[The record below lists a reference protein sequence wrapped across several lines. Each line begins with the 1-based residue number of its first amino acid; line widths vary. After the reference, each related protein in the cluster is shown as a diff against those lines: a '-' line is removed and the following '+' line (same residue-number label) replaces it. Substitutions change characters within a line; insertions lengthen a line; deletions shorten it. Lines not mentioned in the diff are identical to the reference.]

1 VLFKNSQINKQ
12 KQENNKNK
20 INMEKTPNKYIA
32 VAYKLY
38 AESEGKTV
46 MVEEAPAEQPFNF
59 VSGLGI
65 TIPEFEKAVA
75 ALNKGDEFDFV
86 LDAAHAYGEH
96 VAERVLDLDKKMFY
110 VDGHFDDKNIYKDAI
125 IPLQNEDGN
134 RFMGHV
140 LEVNDTIVK
149 VDLNHPLAGKS
160 LNFKGT
166 VIESREISKEE
177 LQEYVNNL
185 NAGGCG
191 GGCDNCGGSCG
202 GEHHHK
208 DGECCGNHKEGECC
222 GGNHHHHK
230 EGGCHCNHHNN

>member
-1 VLFKNSQINKQ
+1 
-12 KQENNKNK
+12 
-20 INMEKTPNKYIA
+20 MEKTPNKYIA

-38 AESEGKTV
+38 AESEGKKV

-59 VSGLGI
+59 VSGLAI
-65 TIPEFEKAVA
+65 TIPEFEKAVV

-166 VIESREISKEE
+166 VIEISNEE

>member
-1 VLFKNSQINKQ
+1 
-12 KQENNKNK
+12 
-20 INMEKTPNKYIA
+20 MEKTPNKYIA

-38 AESEGKTV
+38 AESEGKKV

-59 VSGLGI
+59 VSGLAI
-65 TIPEFEKAVA
+65 TIPEFEKAVV

-208 DGECCGNHKEGECC
+208 DGECCGNH
-222 GGNHHHHK
+222 HHHK

>member
-1 VLFKNSQINKQ
+1 
-12 KQENNKNK
+12 
-20 INMEKTPNKYIA
+20 MEKTPNKYIA

-38 AESEGKTV
+38 AESDGKKV
-46 MVEEAPAEQPFNF
+46 MVEEATAEQPFNF
-59 VSGLGI
+59 VSGLAI
-65 TIPEFEKAVA
+65 TIPEFEKAVV

>member
-1 VLFKNSQINKQ
+1 
-12 KQENNKNK
+12 
-20 INMEKTPNKYIA
+20 MEKTPNKYIA

-38 AESEGKTV
+38 AESEGKKV

-59 VSGLGI
+59 VSGLAI
-65 TIPEFEKAVA
+65 TIPEFEKAVV

>member
-1 VLFKNSQINKQ
+1 
-12 KQENNKNK
+12 
-20 INMEKTPNKYIA
+20 MEKTPNKYIA

-38 AESEGKTV
+38 AESEGKKV

-59 VSGLGI
+59 VSGLAI
-65 TIPEFEKAVA
+65 TIPEFEKAVV

-230 EGGCHCNHHNN
+230 DAGCHCNHHNN

>member
-12 KQENNKNK
+12 KQEIIKNK

-38 AESEGKTV
+38 AESEGKKV

-59 VSGLGI
+59 VSGLAI
-65 TIPEFEKAVA
+65 TIPEFEKAVV

-230 EGGCHCNHHNN
+230 EGGCNCNHHNN

>member
-1 VLFKNSQINKQ
+1 
-12 KQENNKNK
+12 
-20 INMEKTPNKYIA
+20 MEKTPNKYIA

-38 AESEGKTV
+38 AESEGKKV
-46 MVEEAPAEQPFNF
+46 MVEEATAEQPFNF
-59 VSGLGI
+59 VSGLAI
-65 TIPEFEKAVA
+65 TIPEFEKAVV

-208 DGECCGNHKEGECC
+208 DGECCGNHKEGECY

>member
-1 VLFKNSQINKQ
+1 
-12 KQENNKNK
+12 
-20 INMEKTPNKYIA
+20 MEKTPNKYIA

-38 AESEGKTV
+38 AESEGKKV

-59 VSGLGI
+59 VSGLAI
-65 TIPEFEKAVA
+65 TIPEFEKAVV

-177 LQEYVNNL
+177 LQEFVNNL

>member
-1 VLFKNSQINKQ
+1 
-12 KQENNKNK
+12 
-20 INMEKTPNKYIA
+20 MEKTPNKYIA

-38 AESEGKTV
+38 AESEGKKV
-46 MVEEAPAEQPFNF
+46 MVEEATAEQPFNF
-59 VSGLGI
+59 VSGLAI
-65 TIPEFEKAVA
+65 TIPEFEKAVV

-191 GGCDNCGGSCG
+191 GGCDHCGGSCG

>member
-1 VLFKNSQINKQ
+1 
-12 KQENNKNK
+12 
-20 INMEKTPNKYIA
+20 MEQTPNKYIA

-38 AESEGKTV
+38 AESEGKKV

-59 VSGLGI
+59 VSGLAI
-65 TIPEFEKAVA
+65 TIPEFEKAVV

>member
-1 VLFKNSQINKQ
+1 
-12 KQENNKNK
+12 
-20 INMEKTPNKYIA
+20 MEKAPNKYIA

-38 AESEGKTV
+38 AESEGKKV

-59 VSGLGI
+59 VSGLAI
-65 TIPEFEKAVA
+65 TIPEFEKAVV
-75 ALNKGDEFDFV
+75 ALNKADEFDFV

>member
-1 VLFKNSQINKQ
+1 
-12 KQENNKNK
+12 
-20 INMEKTPNKYIA
+20 MEKTPNKYIA

-38 AESEGKTV
+38 AESEGKKV

-59 VSGLGI
+59 VSGLAI
-65 TIPEFEKAVA
+65 TIPEFEKAVV

-230 EGGCHCNHHNN
+230 EGGCHCNHHNT

>member
-1 VLFKNSQINKQ
+1 
-12 KQENNKNK
+12 
-20 INMEKTPNKYIA
+20 MEKTPNKYIA

-38 AESEGKTV
+38 AESEGKKV

-59 VSGLGI
+59 VSGLAI
-65 TIPEFEKAVA
+65 TIPEFEKAVV

-166 VIESREISKEE
+166 VIESREISNEE

>member
-1 VLFKNSQINKQ
+1 
-12 KQENNKNK
+12 
-20 INMEKTPNKYIA
+20 MEKTPNKYIA

-38 AESEGKTV
+38 AESEGKKV

-59 VSGLGI
+59 VSGLAI
-65 TIPEFEKAVA
+65 TIPEFEKAMV

>member
-1 VLFKNSQINKQ
+1 
-12 KQENNKNK
+12 
-20 INMEKTPNKYIA
+20 MEKTPNKYIA

-38 AESEGKTV
+38 AESEGKKV

-59 VSGLGI
+59 VSGLAI
-65 TIPEFEKAVA
+65 TIPEFEKAVV

-191 GGCDNCGGSCG
+191 GSCDNCGGSCG

>member
-1 VLFKNSQINKQ
+1 
-12 KQENNKNK
+12 
-20 INMEKTPNKYIA
+20 MEKTPNKYIA

-38 AESEGKTV
+38 AESEGKKV

-59 VSGLGI
+59 VSGLAI
-65 TIPEFEKAVA
+65 TIPEFEKAVV

-177 LQEYVNNL
+177 LQEYINNL

>member
-1 VLFKNSQINKQ
+1 
-12 KQENNKNK
+12 
-20 INMEKTPNKYIA
+20 MEKTPNKYIA

-38 AESEGKTV
+38 AESEGKKV

-59 VSGLGI
+59 VSGLAI
-65 TIPEFEKAVA
+65 TIPEFEKAVV

-177 LQEYVNNL
+177 REECVNRRS
-185 NAGGCG
+185 AGGCG
-191 GGCDNCGGSCG
+191 GGWDNGGGSCA

>member
-1 VLFKNSQINKQ
+1 
-12 KQENNKNK
+12 
-20 INMEKTPNKYIA
+20 MEKTPNKYIA

-38 AESEGKTV
+38 AESEGKKV

-59 VSGLGI
+59 VSGLTI
-65 TIPEFEKAVA
+65 TIPEFEKAVV

>member
-1 VLFKNSQINKQ
+1 
-12 KQENNKNK
+12 
-20 INMEKTPNKYIA
+20 MEKTPNKYIA

-38 AESEGKTV
+38 AESEGKKV
-46 MVEEAPAEQPFNF
+46 MVEEATAEQPFNF
-59 VSGLGI
+59 VSGLAI
-65 TIPEFEKAVA
+65 TIPEFEKAVV

-230 EGGCHCNHHNN
+230 EVGCHCNHHNN

>member
-1 VLFKNSQINKQ
+1 
-12 KQENNKNK
+12 
-20 INMEKTPNKYIA
+20 MEKTPNKYIA

-59 VSGLGI
+59 VSELGI

-140 LEVNDTIVK
+140 LEVNADTVK
-149 VDLNHPLAGKS
+149 IDLNHPLAGKS

-166 VIESREISKEE
+166 VVESREVSKEE
-177 LQEYVNNL
+177 LQEYVNSL

-191 GGCDNCGGSCG
+191 GCGGNCGGSCG
-202 GEHHHK
+202 DHK
-208 DGECCGNHKEGECC
+208 DGECCG
-222 GGNHHHHK
+222 GNHK
-230 EGGCHCNHHNN
+230 EGGCNCNHHNN

>member
-1 VLFKNSQINKQ
+1 
-12 KQENNKNK
+12 
-20 INMEKTPNKYIA
+20 MEKTPNKYIA

-38 AESEGKTV
+38 AESEGKKV

-59 VSGLGI
+59 VSGLAI
-65 TIPEFEKAVA
+65 TIPEFEKAVV

-222 GGNHHHHK
+222 GGNHHQHK

>member
-1 VLFKNSQINKQ
+1 
-12 KQENNKNK
+12 
-20 INMEKTPNKYIA
+20 MEKTPNKYIA

-38 AESEGKTV
+38 AESEGKKV
-46 MVEEAPAEQPFNF
+46 MVEEATAEQPFNF
-59 VSGLGI
+59 VSGLAI
-65 TIPEFEKAVA
+65 TIPEFEKAVV

-86 LDAAHAYGEH
+86 LDATHAYGEH

>member
-1 VLFKNSQINKQ
+1 
-12 KQENNKNK
+12 
-20 INMEKTPNKYIA
+20 MEKTPNKYIA

-38 AESEGKTV
+38 AESEGKKV

-59 VSGLGI
+59 VSGLAI
-65 TIPEFEKAVA
+65 TIPEFEKAVV

-230 EGGCHCNHHNN
+230 EGGCNCNHHNN

>member
-1 VLFKNSQINKQ
+1 
-12 KQENNKNK
+12 
-20 INMEKTPNKYIA
+20 
-32 VAYKLY
+32 
-38 AESEGKTV
+38 
-46 MVEEAPAEQPFNF
+46 MV
-59 VSGLGI
+59 
-65 TIPEFEKAVA
+65 

>member
-1 VLFKNSQINKQ
+1 
-12 KQENNKNK
+12 
-20 INMEKTPNKYIA
+20 MEKTPNKYIA

-38 AESEGKTV
+38 AESDGKKV

-59 VSGLGI
+59 VSGLAI
-65 TIPEFEKAVA
+65 TIPEFEKAVV

-191 GGCDNCGGSCG
+191 GGCESCGGSCG
-202 GEHHHK
+202 GDHHHK

>member
-1 VLFKNSQINKQ
+1 
-12 KQENNKNK
+12 
-20 INMEKTPNKYIA
+20 
-32 VAYKLY
+32 
-38 AESEGKTV
+38 
-46 MVEEAPAEQPFNF
+46 
-59 VSGLGI
+59 
-65 TIPEFEKAVA
+65 
-75 ALNKGDEFDFV
+75 
-86 LDAAHAYGEH
+86 
-96 VAERVLDLDKKMFY
+96 MFY

>member
-1 VLFKNSQINKQ
+1 
-12 KQENNKNK
+12 
-20 INMEKTPNKYIA
+20 MEKTPNKYIA

-46 MVEEAPAEQPFNF
+46 MVEEATAEQPFNF
-59 VSGLGI
+59 VSGLAI
-65 TIPEFEKAVA
+65 TIPEFEKAVV

-202 GEHHHK
+202 GDHHHR

>member
-1 VLFKNSQINKQ
+1 
-12 KQENNKNK
+12 
-20 INMEKTPNKYIA
+20 MEKTPNKYIA

-38 AESEGKTV
+38 AESEGKKV

-59 VSGLGI
+59 VSGLAI
-65 TIPEFEKAVA
+65 TIPEFEKAVV

-96 VAERVLDLDKKMFY
+96 IAERVLDLDKKMFY

>member
-1 VLFKNSQINKQ
+1 
-12 KQENNKNK
+12 
-20 INMEKTPNKYIA
+20 MEKTPNKYIA

-38 AESEGKTV
+38 AESEGKKV
-46 MVEEAPAEQPFNF
+46 MVEEATAEQPFNF
-59 VSGLGI
+59 VSGLAI
-65 TIPEFEKAVA
+65 TIPEFEKAVV

-125 IPLQNEDGN
+125 MPLRNEDGN

>member
-1 VLFKNSQINKQ
+1 
-12 KQENNKNK
+12 
-20 INMEKTPNKYIA
+20 MEKTPNKYIA

-38 AESEGKTV
+38 AESEGKKV

-59 VSGLGI
+59 VSGLAI
-65 TIPEFEKAVA
+65 TIPEFEKAVV

-222 GGNHHHHK
+222 GGNHHHK

>member
-1 VLFKNSQINKQ
+1 
-12 KQENNKNK
+12 
-20 INMEKTPNKYIA
+20 MEKTPNKYIA

-38 AESEGKTV
+38 AESDGKKV

-59 VSGLGI
+59 VSGLAI
-65 TIPEFEKAVA
+65 TIPEFEKAVV

>member
-38 AESEGKTV
+38 AESEGKKV

-59 VSGLGI
+59 VSGLAI
-65 TIPEFEKAVA
+65 TIPEFEKAVV

>member
-1 VLFKNSQINKQ
+1 
-12 KQENNKNK
+12 
-20 INMEKTPNKYIA
+20 MEKTPNKYIA

-38 AESEGKTV
+38 AESEGKKV

-59 VSGLGI
+59 VSGLAI
-65 TIPEFEKAVA
+65 TIPEFEKAVV

-125 IPLQNEDGN
+125 IPHHNEYGN

>member
-1 VLFKNSQINKQ
+1 
-12 KQENNKNK
+12 
-20 INMEKTPNKYIA
+20 MEKTPNKYIA

-38 AESEGKTV
+38 AESEGKKV

-59 VSGLGI
+59 VSGLAI
-65 TIPEFEKAVA
+65 TIPEFEKAVV

-125 IPLQNEDGN
+125 IPL
-134 RFMGHV
+134 
-140 LEVNDTIVK
+140 
-149 VDLNHPLAGKS
+149 GKA

>member
-1 VLFKNSQINKQ
+1 
-12 KQENNKNK
+12 
-20 INMEKTPNKYIA
+20 MEKTPNKYIA

-38 AESEGKTV
+38 AESEGKKV
-46 MVEEAPAEQPFNF
+46 MVEEATAEQPFNF
-59 VSGLGI
+59 VSGLAI
-65 TIPEFEKAVA
+65 TIPEFEKAVV

>member
-1 VLFKNSQINKQ
+1 
-12 KQENNKNK
+12 
-20 INMEKTPNKYIA
+20 MEKTPNKYIA

-38 AESEGKTV
+38 AESEGKKV

-59 VSGLGI
+59 VSGLAI
-65 TIPEFEKAVA
+65 TIPEFEKAVV

-96 VAERVLDLDKKMFY
+96 VAERVLYLDKKMFY

>member
-1 VLFKNSQINKQ
+1 
-12 KQENNKNK
+12 
-20 INMEKTPNKYIA
+20 MEKAPNKYIA

-38 AESEGKTV
+38 AESEGKKV
-46 MVEEAPAEQPFNF
+46 MVEEATAEQPFNF
-59 VSGLGI
+59 VSGLAI
-65 TIPEFEKAVA
+65 TIPEFEKAVV